1 MNIDQNN
8 MQTTNETLFS
18 KLLSK
23 YIPYWPMF
31 FVLAI
36 LSFGAALAY
45 IKITP
50 KKYQSTAS
58 LIIKDEKKGNDDSR
72 IMESLNLMGSK
83 KIIENE
89 IEVLKSRPVIE
100 TVVKNFRLYAP
111 VYLED
116 GFLDQYLYEN
126 APLTIES
133 LEPQKLKNSE
143 GKLYLRLDAQ
153 DKKTVLIN
161 GKKAGVYGSWLTTD
175 YGILRFN
182 ITEPS
187 KLMDPNLKYF
197 FLVIGIP
204 FKTKNILDNLKVS
217 SANKLS
223 SVVELKYNDFTPKL
237 AQDIL
242 DQVILSYNTAA
253 INEKNILAKSTL
265 AFIEERLNVVGA
277 QLSEIEQ
284 QIQQYKA
291 QSGAFDISTQGQL
304 FLQNVSSN
312 DQKLSEINVQL
323 SVINDL
329 QGKLKSD
336 TDLSGNHT
344 VLLGN
349 IDPIL
354 TQMIGSLNTAELE
367 REKLKKTVAENN
379 PMLISISD
387 QISKIKENINN
398 NIKDQRRNLEATKS
412 NLFAS
417 NTNYNN
423 LLHDIPL
430 KERAL
435 LEISREQSIKSGI
448 YSFLLQKREESEL
461 SFVSNIAESR
471 IINHAQAMNNPV
483 SPNLMIVFGMAFC
496 AVFGIPVTL
505 IGVKETLS
513 STILYRA
520 EIESMVN
527 VPIIGEIEYHKKSK
541 PLAIETGKRSL
552 AAEEFRRLRYAIQDI
567 LKNASNHTLLITSS
581 ISGEGKSYIAT
592 NLAISFSLT
601 GKKVLLVDFDLHN
614 SSLGKIFG
622 TTEMTGVT
630 DVLLGNTAIDKL
642 AKQVPG
648 YDNLY
653 FLPSG
658 SLHDEPSGILENQ
671 RTTEMLRFLESQY
684 DLIIIDSPPIALV
697 TDAHYLT
704 NLCAATIYAVR
715 HGFTPKSL
723 LKRFETNNA
732 IHPLVNPVIVFNGIK
747 IRGFSGNDNGY
758 GYGYKYGYG
767 RVKSIAR

>member
-1 MNIDQNN
+1 MNTPLDT
-8 MQTTNETLFS
+8 MQPNNETLFS
-18 KLLSK
+18 KLLAK

-31 FVLAI
+31 LLLAI
-36 LSFGAALAY
+36 LSFGAVFAY
-45 IKITP
+45 LKITP

-133 LEPQKLKNSE
+133 LEPQQLKSSE
-143 GKLYLRLDAQ
+143 GKLYLQLDVQ
-153 DKKTVLIN
+153 DKKTIIIN
-161 GKKAGVYGSWLTTD
+161 GKKAGFYGSWLTTE

-187 KLMDPNLKYF
+187 KLMDPSKKYF
-197 FLVIGIP
+197 FQVIGIP

-223 SVVELKYNDFTPKL
+223 SVIELKYNDFTPQL

-242 DQVILSYNTAA
+242 DQVILSYNMAA

-265 AFIEERLNVVGA
+265 AFIEERLKVVGA
-277 QLSEIEQ
+277 QLNAIEQ

-291 QSGAFDISTQGQL
+291 QSGAFDISTQGQI
-304 FLQNVSSN
+304 FLQNVSAN

-323 SVINDL
+323 SVMNDL
-329 QGKLKSD
+329 QGKLE
-336 TDLSGNHT
+336 TNTNLSENHT

-349 IDPIL
+349 VDPIL
-354 TQMIGSLNTAELE
+354 TQMIGSLNAAELE

-379 PMLISISD
+379 PMLVSISD
-387 QISKIKENINN
+387 QISKIKENINS
-398 NIKDQRRNLEATKS
+398 NIKDQRRNLEATKT
-412 NLFAS
+412 NLFAT

-423 LLHDIPL
+423 LLHDIPI

-435 LEISREQSIKSGI
+435 LEISREQNIKSGI

-471 IINHAQAMNNPV
+471 IINHAQALNNPV
-483 SPNLMIVFGMAFC
+483 SPNIMIVFGMALC

-527 VPIIGEIEYHKKSK
+527 IPIIGEIEYHKKSK

-552 AAEEFRRLRYAIQDI
+552 AAEEFRRLRYALQDM
-567 LKNASNHTLLITSS
+567 LKNAGNKNLLITSS

-614 SSLGKIFG
+614 SSLGKIFDSY
-622 TTEMTGVT
+622 EQKGVT
-630 DVLLGNTAIDKL
+630 DILLGDASIEQLVKH
-642 AKQVPG
+642 VPG

-658 SLHDEPSGILENQ
+658 SIHDEPSGILENQ
-671 RTTEMLRFLESQY
+671 RTSEMFRFLESKY
-684 DLIIIDSPPIALV
+684 DLVVIDSPPVAFV

-704 NLCAATIYAVR
+704 NFCAATIYAVR

-723 LKRFETNNA
+723 LNRFETNNA
-732 IHPLVNPVIVFNGIK
+732 IHPLVNPVIVFNGVK
-747 IRGFSGNDNGY
+747 ARGFAGTDNGY

-767 RVKSIAR
+767 RDKSKNR

>member
-1 MNIDQNN
+1 
-8 MQTTNETLFS
+8 MQSTNETLFS
-18 KLLSK
+18 KLLAK

-31 FVLAI
+31 LVLAI

-100 TVVKNFRLYAP
+100 TVVKNFHLYAP
-111 VYLED
+111 VYLEE
-116 GFLDQYLYEN
+116 GYLDQYLYEN
-126 APLTIES
+126 APLTIEA
-133 LEPQKLKNSE
+133 LEPQRLKNSE
-143 GKLYLRLDAQ
+143 GKLYLNLDDQ
-153 DKKTVLIN
+153 DKKTVFIN
-161 GKKAGVYGSWLTTD
+161 GKKAGVYGSWLTTE
-175 YGILRFN
+175 YGVLRFN
-182 ITEPS
+182 ITEPL
-187 KLMDPNLKYF
+187 KLMDSNKKYF
-197 FLVIGIP
+197 FQIIGIP

-223 SVVELKYNDFTPKL
+223 SVIELKYNDFTPQL

-265 AFIEERLNVVGA
+265 AFIEQRLSVVGA

-284 QIQQYKA
+284 KIQQYKA
-291 QSGAFDISTQGQL
+291 QSGAVDISTQGQL

-312 DQKLSEINVQL
+312 DQKLGEINVQL
-323 SVINDL
+323 SVMNDL
-329 QGKLKSD
+329 QGQLKSN

-349 IDPIL
+349 VDPIL
-354 TQMIGSLNTAELE
+354 TEMIGSLNDAELQ

-387 QISKIKENINN
+387 QITKIKENINN
-398 NIKDQRRNLEATKS
+398 NIKDQRRNLEATKN
-412 NLFAS
+412 NLFATNS
-417 NTNYNN
+417 NYNN
-423 LLHDIPL
+423 LLHDIPV

-435 LEISREQSIKSGI
+435 LEIGREQNIKSGI

-461 SFVSNIAESR
+461 SFVSDIAESR
-471 IINHAQAMNNPV
+471 IINHAQALNNPV
-483 SPNLMIVFGMAFC
+483 SPNVMIVFGMAFC
-496 AVFGIPVTL
+496 AIFGIPVTL

-513 STILYRA
+513 STILYRG

-527 VPIIGEIEYHKKSK
+527 IPIIGEIEYHKKSK
-541 PLAIETGKRSL
+541 PLAIEAGKRSL
-552 AAEEFRRLRYAIQDI
+552 AADEFRKLRYAVQDI
-567 LKNASNHTLLITSS
+567 LKNTSNNNLLITSS

-622 TTEMTGVT
+622 STEMKGVT
-630 DVLLGNTAIDKL
+630 DVLLGNATIEQL
-642 AKQVPG
+642 ANNVPG
-648 YDNLY
+648 YESLY

-658 SLHDEPSGILENQ
+658 APHDEPSGILENQ
-671 RTTEMLRFLESQY
+671 RTIDMFTYLKNEY

-723 LKRFETNNA
+723 LKRFEINNA
-732 IHPLVNPVIVFNGIK
+732 IHPLVNPMIVFNGVK
-747 IRGFSGNDNGY
+747 ARGFAGTGNGY

-767 RVKSIAR
+767 RKNAMVR

>member
-1 MNIDQNN
+1 MTIYQDN
-8 MQTTNETLFS
+8 MQSTNETLFS
-18 KLLSK
+18 KLLAK

-31 FVLAI
+31 LVLTI
-36 LSFGAALAY
+36 VSFGIAFAY

-116 GFLDQYLYEN
+116 GFLDQYLYED

-133 LEPQKLKNSE
+133 QDPQKLKNSE
-143 GKLYLRLDAQ
+143 GKLYLQLDAR
-153 DKKTVLIN
+153 DKKTLFIN
-161 GKKAGVYGSWLTTD
+161 GKKVGIHGSWLTTD

-182 ITEPS
+182 ISDPAR
-187 KLMDPNLKYF
+187 LMDPSKKYF
-197 FLVIGIP
+197 FKVIGIP
-204 FKTKNILDNLKVS
+204 VKTKHILDNLKVS

-223 SVVELKYNDFTPKL
+223 SVIELKYNDFTPQL

-277 QLSEIEQ
+277 QLNAIEQ

-323 SVINDL
+323 SVMNDL
-329 QGKLKSD
+329 EGQLESNANI
-336 TDLSGNHT
+336 SGNHT

-349 IDPIL
+349 VDPIL
-354 TQMIGSLNTAELE
+354 TQMIGSLNAAELE

-398 NIKDQRRNLEATKS
+398 NIKDQRRNLEATKN
-412 NLFAS
+412 NLFAN

-423 LLHDIPL
+423 LLHDIPV

-435 LEISREQSIKSGI
+435 LEISREQNIKSGI

-471 IINHAQAMNNPV
+471 IINHAQALNNPV
-483 SPNLMIVFGMAFC
+483 SPNLMIVFGMAMC

-520 EIESMVN
+520 EIESMVKI
-527 VPIIGEIEYHKKSK
+527 PIIGEIEYHKKSK

-552 AAEEFRRLRYAIQDI
+552 AAEEFRRLRYAIQDM
-567 LKNASNHTLLITSS
+567 LKTTTNKNLLITSS

-614 SSLGKIFG
+614 SSLGKIFDSA
-622 TTEMTGVT
+622 EMKGLT
-630 DVLLGNTAIDKL
+630 DVLLGNAKIDALTK
-642 AKQVPG
+642 KVPG
-648 YDNLY
+648 YENLY
-653 FLPSG
+653 LLPSG
-658 SLHDEPSGILENQ
+658 SIHDEPSGMLENQ
-671 RTTEMLRFLESQY
+671 RTVDLFSFLGSEY
-684 DLIIIDSPPIALV
+684 DLIVIDSPPVALV

-723 LKRFETNNA
+723 LKRFEINNA
-732 IHPLVNPVIVFNGIK
+732 IHPLVNPMIVFNGVK
-747 IRGFSGNDNGY
+747 TRGFVGNDNGY

-767 RVKSIAR
+767 RDKSMAR

>member
-1 MNIDQNN
+1 MNIHHDN
-8 MQTTNETLFS
+8 MQVTNETLFS
-18 KLLSK
+18 KLLAK

-31 FVLAI
+31 LVLAI
-36 LSFGAALAY
+36 LSFGAAWAY
-45 IKITP
+45 TKITP

-100 TVVKNFRLYAP
+100 NVVKNFRLYAP
-111 VYLED
+111 VYLEE

-133 LEPQKLKNSE
+133 LEPQKLKSSAE
-143 GKLYLRLDAQ
+143 KLYLQLDAQ
-153 DKKTVLIN
+153 DKKTIIIN
-161 GKKAGVYGSWLTTD
+161 GKKAGFYGSWLTTD
-175 YGILRFN
+175 YGILRFT
-182 ITEPS
+182 ITKPS
-187 KLMDPNLKYF
+187 ELMDPEKKYF
-197 FLVIGIP
+197 FHVIGIP
-204 FKTKNILDNLKVS
+204 LKTKIILDNLKVS

-223 SVVELKYNDFTPKL
+223 SVIELKYNDFTPKL
-237 AQDIL
+237 AQDVL
-242 DQVILSYNTAA
+242 DQVILSYNAAA
-253 INEKNILAKSTL
+253 INEKNTLAKSTL
-265 AFIEERLNVVGA
+265 AFIEQRLNVVGA
-277 QLSEIEQ
+277 QLSGIEQ

-291 QSGAFDISTQGQL
+291 NSGAFDISTQGQL

-329 QGKLKSD
+329 QGQLESNNN
-336 TDLSGNHT
+336 LSVNHT

-349 IDPIL
+349 VDPIL
-354 TQMIGSLNTAELE
+354 TQMIGSLNAAELE

-387 QISKIKENINN
+387 QILKIKENINN
-398 NIKDQRRNLEATKS
+398 NIRDQRRNLEATKS
-412 NLFAS
+412 NLFAT

-423 LLHDIPL
+423 LLHDIPV

-435 LEISREQSIKSGI
+435 LEISREQNIKSGI

-471 IINHAQAMNNPV
+471 IINHAQALNNPV
-483 SPNLMIVFGMAFC
+483 SPNLMIVFGMALC

-520 EIESMVN
+520 EIESMVK
-527 VPIIGEIEYHKKSK
+527 VPIIGEIEYHKRSK
-541 PLAIETGKRSL
+541 PFAIETGKRSL
-552 AAEEFRRLRYAIQDI
+552 AAEEFRRLRYAIKDI
-567 LKNASNHTLLITSS
+567 LSNAGNKNLLITSS

-614 SSLGKIFG
+614 SSLGKIFDSADLK
-622 TTEMTGVT
+622 GVT
-630 DVLLGNTAIDKL
+630 DILLGSTAIDQLVKH
-642 AKQVPG
+642 VPG
-648 YDNLY
+648 YENLY
-653 FLPSG
+653 FLPAG
-658 SLHDEPSGILENQ
+658 SIHDEPSGILENQ
-671 RTTEMLRFLESQY
+671 RTLELFTFLESKY
-684 DLIIIDSPPIALV
+684 DLIIIDSPPVALV
-697 TDAHYLT
+697 TDAHFLT

-732 IHPLVNPVIVFNGIK
+732 IHPLVNPMIVFNGVK
-747 IRGFSGNDNGY
+747 TRGFAGTDNGY

-767 RVKSIAR
+767 REKSIAR

>member
-1 MNIDQNN
+1 
-8 MQTTNETLFS
+8 MQTTDETLFS
-18 KLLSK
+18 KLLAK

-31 FVLAI
+31 LVLAI
-36 LSFGAALAY
+36 LSFGAAWAY
-45 IKITP
+45 INITP

-133 LEPQKLKNSE
+133 LDPQSIKNSV
-143 GKLYLRLDAQ
+143 GKLYLQLDAQ
-153 DKKTVLIN
+153 DHKTVLIN
-161 GKKAGVYGSWLTTD
+161 GKKAGDYGSWLTTEF
-175 YGILRFN
+175 GVLRFN
-182 ITEPS
+182 VTDPL
-187 KLMDPNLKYF
+187 KLMDPSKKYF
-197 FLVIGIP
+197 FQLIGVP
-204 FKTKNILDNLKVS
+204 LKTQMILDNLKVS

-223 SVVELKYNDFTPKL
+223 SVIELKYNDFTPKL

-242 DQVILSYNTAA
+242 DQVILSYNAA
-253 INEKNILAKSTL
+253 SINEKNALAKSTL
-265 AFIEERLNVVGA
+265 AFIEQRLNVVGA
-277 QLSEIEQ
+277 QLNTIEQ

-304 FLQNVSSN
+304 FLQNVTSN
-312 DQKLSEINVQL
+312 DQKLGEINVQL
-323 SVINDL
+323 SLMNDL
-329 QGKLKSD
+329 QSQLESN
-336 TDLSGNHT
+336 TSLSGNHT

-349 IDPIL
+349 VDPIL
-354 TQMIGSLNTAELE
+354 TQMIGSLNDAELE

-387 QISKIKENINN
+387 QIAKIKENINN
-398 NIKDQRRNLEATKS
+398 NIRDQRRNLEATKG
-412 NLFAS
+412 NLFAT

-423 LLHDIPL
+423 LLHDIPV

-435 LEISREQSIKSGI
+435 LEISREQNIKSGI

-471 IINHAQAMNNPV
+471 IINHAQALNNPV
-483 SPNLMIVFGMAFC
+483 SPNVLIVFGMALC

-513 STILYRA
+513 STILYRS
-520 EIESMVN
+520 EIESMVK
-527 VPIIGEIEYHKKSK
+527 VPIIGEIEYHKKSH
-541 PLAIETGKRSL
+541 PLAIENGKRSL
-552 AAEEFRRLRYAIQDI
+552 AAEEFRRLRYAIKDI
-567 LKNASNHTLLITSS
+567 LKNKDNKSLLITSS
-581 ISGEGKSYIAT
+581 ISGEGKSYIAA
-592 NLAISFSLT
+592 NLAISYSLT
-601 GKKVLLVDFDLHN
+601 GKKVLLVDCDLHN
-614 SSLGKIFG
+614 SSLGKIFDSAD
-622 TTEMTGVT
+622 TKGVT
-630 DVLLGNTAIDKL
+630 DILLGNTAMDKL
-642 AKQVPG
+642 VKHVPG
-648 YDNLY
+648 YENLY
-653 FLPSG
+653 FLPAG
-658 SLHDEPSGILENQ
+658 SIHDEPSGILESQ
-671 RTTEMLRFLESQY
+671 RTIEMLSFLEREY

-732 IHPLVNPVIVFNGIK
+732 IHPLVNPLIVFNGVK
-747 IRGFSGNDNGY
+747 TRGFAGTDNGY

-767 RVKSIAR
+767 RSASIAK

>member
-1 MNIDQNN
+1 MNIHHDN
-8 MQTTNETLFS
+8 MQVTNETLFS
-18 KLLSK
+18 KLLAK

-31 FVLAI
+31 LVLAI
-36 LSFGAALAY
+36 LSFGAAWAY
-45 IKITP
+45 TKITP

-100 TVVKNFRLYAP
+100 NVVKNFRLYAP
-111 VYLED
+111 VYLQE
-116 GFLDQYLYEN
+116 GFLDQYLYES

-133 LEPQKLKNSE
+133 LEPQKLKSSTE
-143 GKLYLRLDAQ
+143 KLYLQLDAQ
-153 DKKTVLIN
+153 DKKTIIIN
-161 GKKAGVYGSWLTTD
+161 GKKAGFYGSWLTTD
-175 YGILRFN
+175 YGILRFT
-182 ITEPS
+182 IAKPS
-187 KLMDPNLKYF
+187 ELMDPEKKYF
-197 FLVIGIP
+197 FQVIGIP
-204 FKTKNILDNLKVS
+204 LKTKIILDNLKVS

-223 SVVELKYNDFTPKL
+223 SVIELKYNDFTPKL

-242 DQVILSYNTAA
+242 DEVILSYNAAA
-253 INEKNILAKSTL
+253 INEKNTLAKSTL
-265 AFIEERLNVVGA
+265 AFIEQRLNVVGA
-277 QLSEIEQ
+277 QLSGIEQ

-291 QSGAFDISTQGQL
+291 NSGAFDISTQGQL

-329 QGKLKSD
+329 QGQLESNNN
-336 TDLSGNHT
+336 LSVNHT

-349 IDPIL
+349 VDPIL
-354 TQMIGSLNTAELE
+354 TQMIGSLNAAELE

-387 QISKIKENINN
+387 QILKIKENINN
-398 NIKDQRRNLEATKS
+398 NIRDQRRNLEATKS
-412 NLFAS
+412 NLFAT

-423 LLHDIPL
+423 LLHDIPV

-435 LEISREQSIKSGI
+435 LEISREQNIKSGI

-471 IINHAQAMNNPV
+471 IINHAQALNNPV
-483 SPNLMIVFGMAFC
+483 SPNLMIVFGMALC

-541 PLAIETGKRSL
+541 PFAIETGKRSL
-552 AAEEFRRLRYAIQDI
+552 AAEEFRRLRYAIKDI
-567 LKNASNHTLLITSS
+567 LSNTGNKNLLITSS

-614 SSLGKIFG
+614 SSLGKIFDSADLK
-622 TTEMTGVT
+622 GVT
-630 DVLLGNTAIDKL
+630 DILLGSTAIDQLVKH
-642 AKQVPG
+642 VPG
-648 YDNLY
+648 YENLY
-653 FLPSG
+653 FLPAG
-658 SLHDEPSGILENQ
+658 SIHDEPSGILENQ
-671 RTTEMLRFLESQY
+671 RTLELFTFLENKY
-684 DLIIIDSPPIALV
+684 DLIIIDSPPVALV
-697 TDAHYLT
+697 TDAHFLT

-732 IHPLVNPVIVFNGIK
+732 IHPLVNPMIVFNGVK
-747 IRGFSGNDNGY
+747 TRGFAGTDNGY

-767 RVKSIAR
+767 REKSIAR

>member
-1 MNIDQNN
+1 MNIHHDN
-8 MQTTNETLFS
+8 MQVTNETLFS
-18 KLLSK
+18 KLLAK

-31 FVLAI
+31 LVLAI
-36 LSFGAALAY
+36 LSFGAAWAY
-45 IKITP
+45 TKITP

-100 TVVKNFRLYAP
+100 NVVKNFRLYAP
-111 VYLED
+111 VYLEE
-116 GFLDQYLYEN
+116 GFLDQYLYES

-133 LEPQKLKNSE
+133 LEPQKLKSSTE
-143 GKLYLRLDAQ
+143 KLYLQLDAQ
-153 DKKTVLIN
+153 DKKTIIIN
-161 GKKAGVYGSWLTTD
+161 GKKAGFYGSWLTTD
-175 YGILRFN
+175 YGILRFT
-182 ITEPS
+182 IAKPS
-187 KLMDPNLKYF
+187 ELMDPEKKYF
-197 FLVIGIP
+197 FQVIGIP
-204 FKTKNILDNLKVS
+204 LKTKIILDNLKVS

-223 SVVELKYNDFTPKL
+223 SVIELKYNDFTPKL

-242 DQVILSYNTAA
+242 DQVILSYNAAA
-253 INEKNILAKSTL
+253 INEKNTLAKSTL
-265 AFIEERLNVVGA
+265 AFIEQRLNVVGA
-277 QLSEIEQ
+277 QLSGIEQ

-291 QSGAFDISTQGQL
+291 NSGAFDISTQGQL

-312 DQKLSEINVQL
+312 DQKLSDINVQL

-329 QGKLKSD
+329 QGQLESNNN
-336 TDLSGNHT
+336 LSVNHT

-349 IDPIL
+349 VDPIL
-354 TQMIGSLNTAELE
+354 TQMIGSLNAAELE

-387 QISKIKENINN
+387 QILKIKENINN
-398 NIKDQRRNLEATKS
+398 NIRDQRRNLEATKS
-412 NLFAS
+412 NLFAT

-423 LLHDIPL
+423 LLHDIPV

-435 LEISREQSIKSGI
+435 LEISREQNIKSGI

-471 IINHAQAMNNPV
+471 IINHAQALNSPV
-483 SPNLMIVFGMAFC
+483 SPNLMIVFGMALC

-541 PLAIETGKRSL
+541 PFAIETGKRSL
-552 AAEEFRRLRYAIQDI
+552 AAEEFRRLRYAIKDI
-567 LKNASNHTLLITSS
+567 LSNTGNKNLLITSS

-614 SSLGKIFG
+614 SSLGKIFDSADLK
-622 TTEMTGVT
+622 GVT
-630 DVLLGNTAIDKL
+630 DILLGSTAIDQLVKH
-642 AKQVPG
+642 VPG
-648 YDNLY
+648 YENLY
-653 FLPSG
+653 FLPAG
-658 SLHDEPSGILENQ
+658 SIHDEPSGILENQ
-671 RTTEMLRFLESQY
+671 RTLELFTFLESKY
-684 DLIIIDSPPIALV
+684 DLIIIDSPPVALV
-697 TDAHYLT
+697 TDAHFLT

-732 IHPLVNPVIVFNGIK
+732 IHPLVNPMIVFNGVK
-747 IRGFSGNDNGY
+747 TRGFAGTDNGY

-767 RVKSIAR
+767 REKSIAR

>member
-1 MNIDQNN
+1 MIQDNI
-8 MQTTNETLFS
+8 QTTNETLFS
-18 KLLSK
+18 KLLAK

-31 FVLAI
+31 LVLGI
-36 LSFGAALAY
+36 LSFGVALAY

-111 VYLED
+111 VYLEE

-133 LEPQKLKNSE
+133 LEPQKLKNSRE
-143 GKLYLRLDAQ
+143 KLYLQLDNQ
-153 DKKTVLIN
+153 DKKTILIN
-161 GKKAGVYGSWLTTD
+161 GKKAGFAGAWLTTD

-182 ITEPS
+182 ISDPS
-187 KLMDPNLKYF
+187 KLIDPSKKYF
-197 FLVIGIP
+197 FQVIGVP
-204 FKTKNILDNLKVS
+204 FKTKNILDNLKVT

-223 SVVELKYNDFTPKL
+223 SVIELKYNDFTPQL

-242 DQVILSYNTAA
+242 DQIISSYNTAA

-265 AFIEERLNVVGA
+265 AFIEERLNVVGS
-277 QLSEIEQ
+277 QLNAIEQ

-323 SVINDL
+323 SVMNDL
-329 QGKLKSD
+329 QGQLESH
-336 TDLSGNHT
+336 TNLSGNHT

-354 TQMIGSLNTAELE
+354 TQMIGALNAAELE

-387 QISKIKENINN
+387 QIAKIKENIKD
-398 NIKDQRRNLEATKS
+398 NIRDQRRNLEATKN
-412 NLFAS
+412 NLFAT

-423 LLHDIPL
+423 LLHDIPV

-471 IINHAQAMNNPV
+471 IINHAQALNNPV
-483 SPNLMIVFGMAFC
+483 SPNLMIVFGMAVC

-552 AAEEFRRLRYAIQDI
+552 AAEEFRRLRYVIQDI
-567 LKNASNHTLLITSS
+567 LKAAENKMLLVTSS

-601 GKKVLLVDFDLHN
+601 GKKVVLVDFDLHN
-614 SSLGKIFG
+614 SSLGKIFNN
-622 TTEMTGVT
+622 TEMKGVT
-630 DVLLGNTAIDKL
+630 DVLLGTTGVDKL
-642 AKQVPG
+642 VKLVPG
-648 YDNLY
+648 YENLY

-658 SLHDEPSGILENQ
+658 SIHDEPSGILENE
-671 RTTEMLRFLESQY
+671 RTVEMFRFLQSQY
-684 DLIIIDSPPIALV
+684 DLIIIDSPPVALV

-704 NLCAATIYAVR
+704 NLCAASIFAVR

-732 IHPLVNPVIVFNGIK
+732 VHPLVNPLIVFNGVK
-747 IRGFSGNDNGY
+747 TRGFAGNDNGY

-767 RVKSIAR
+767 RDKSMKR

>member
-1 MNIDQNN
+1 MKIHQEN

-18 KLLSK
+18 KLLAK
-23 YIPYWPMF
+23 YTPYWPIF
-31 FVLAI
+31 LVLAI

-111 VYLED
+111 VYLEET
-116 GFLDQYLYEN
+116 FKNQYLYEH
-126 APLTIES
+126 APLSIEA
-133 LEPQKLKNSE
+133 LDPQKIKNSE
-143 GKLYLRLDAQ
+143 GKLYLQLDAQ
-153 DKKTVLIN
+153 DRKTVLIN
-161 GKKAGVYGSWLTTD
+161 GKKAGVCGSWLTTD

-182 ITEPS
+182 VTEPS
-187 KLMDPNLKYF
+187 KLMDPVKKYYF
-197 FLVIGIP
+197 QLIAIP
-204 FKTKNILDNLKVS
+204 SKTKNILDNLKVS

-223 SVVELKYNDFTPKL
+223 SVIELKYNDFTPQL
-237 AQDIL
+237 AQDVL
-242 DQVILSYNTAA
+242 DHVISAYNNAA

-277 QLSEIEQ
+277 QLSDIEQ

-323 SVINDL
+323 SVMNDL
-329 QGKLKSD
+329 QGQLESNAN
-336 TDLSGNHT
+336 LSGNHT
-344 VLLGN
+344 VMLGN
-349 IDPIL
+349 VDPIL
-354 TQMIGSLNTAELE
+354 TQMIGSLNAAELE

-379 PMLISISD
+379 PMLVSISD
-387 QISKIKENINN
+387 QIAKIKENINN
-398 NIKDQRRNLEATKS
+398 NIKDQRRNLEAAKN
-412 NLFAS
+412 NLYAT

-423 LLHDIPL
+423 LLHDIPN

-435 LEISREQSIKSGI
+435 LEISREQNIKSGI

-471 IINHAQAMNNPV
+471 IINHAQAMNTPV
-483 SPNLMIVFGMAFC
+483 SPNVMIVFGMALC

-513 STILYRA
+513 STILYRS

-527 VPIIGEIEYHKKSK
+527 FPIIGEIEYHKKSK
-541 PLAIETGKRSL
+541 PLAIETGKRSMV
-552 AAEEFRRLRYAIQDI
+552 AEEFRRLRYALNDV
-567 LKNASNHTLLITSS
+567 LKNADNNNVLITSS

-592 NLAISFSLT
+592 NLAISYSLT
-601 GKKVLLVDFDLHN
+601 GKRVLLVDLDLHN
-614 SSLGKIFG
+614 SSLGAIFE
-622 TTEMTGVT
+622 TTEKKGVT
-630 DVLLGNTAIDKL
+630 DVLLGYPAIDDL
-642 AKQVPG
+642 TTPVPG
-648 YDNLY
+648 YDSLY

-658 SLHDEPSGILENQ
+658 TPHDEPSGILENQ
-671 RTTEMLRFLESQY
+671 RTI
-684 DLIIIDSPPIALV
+684 DLIRYLDSKFDFIIIDSPPVALL

-704 NLCAATIYAVR
+704 TLCAATIYAVR

-723 LKRFETNNA
+723 LKRFETNNI
-732 IHPLVNPVIVFNGIK
+732 IHPLTNPLIVFNGVK
-747 IRGFSGNDNGY
+747 TRGFAGTDNGY

-767 RVKSIAR
+767 RDKAMVG

>member
-1 MNIDQNN
+1 MKIHQDT
-8 MQTTNETLFS
+8 MQTSSETLFS
-18 KLLSK
+18 QLMAK

-31 FVLAI
+31 LVLAV
-36 LSFGAALAY
+36 LSFGAALVY

-116 GFLDQYLYEN
+116 GLLDQYLYEN
-126 APLTIES
+126 SPLTIES
-133 LEPQKLKNSE
+133 LEPQKLKNSQ
-143 GKLYLRLDAQ
+143 GKLYLQLDAQ
-153 DKKTVLIN
+153 DKKTIIIN
-161 GKKAGVYGSWLTTD
+161 GKKAGLAGVWLTTD
-175 YGILRFN
+175 YGTLRFN
-182 ITEPS
+182 ISAPS
-187 KLMDPNLKYF
+187 KLTDPSKKYF
-197 FLVIGIP
+197 FQVIGVP

-223 SVVELKYNDFTPKL
+223 SVIELKYNDFTPQL

-265 AFIEERLNVVGA
+265 AFIEERLNVVGS
-277 QLSEIEQ
+277 QLNAIEQ
-284 QIQQYKA
+284 QIQHYKA

-304 FLQNVSSN
+304 FLQNVSAN

-323 SVINDL
+323 SVMNDL
-329 QGKLKSD
+329 QGQLESH
-336 TDLSGNHT
+336 TNLSGSHT

-349 IDPIL
+349 VDPIL
-354 TQMIGSLNTAELE
+354 TQMIGSLNVAELE

-379 PMLISISD
+379 PMLVSISD
-387 QISKIKENINN
+387 QISKIKENIKN
-398 NIKDQRRNLEATKS
+398 NIKDQRRNLEATKN
-412 NLFAS
+412 NLFAT

-423 LLHDIPL
+423 LLHDIPV

-435 LEISREQSIKSGI
+435 LEISREQNIKSGI

-471 IINHAQAMNNPV
+471 IINHAQALTNPV
-483 SPNLMIVFGMAFC
+483 SPNLMIVFGMALC
-496 AVFGIPVTL
+496 AVFGIPVTM

-513 STILYRA
+513 STILYRS

-527 VPIIGEIEYHKKSK
+527 VPIIGEIEYHKKSM

-552 AAEEFRRLRYAIQDI
+552 AAEEFRRLRYAIQDM
-567 LKNASNHTLLITSS
+567 LKTSANHNLLVTSS

-614 SSLGKIFG
+614 SSLGKIFD
-622 TTEMTGVT
+622 TAQQKGVV
-630 DVLLGNTAIDKL
+630 DVLLGNTVVDEL
-642 AKQVPG
+642 VMQVPR
-648 YDNLY
+648 YEHLY

-658 SLHDEPSGILENQ
+658 SIHDEPSGILENQ
-671 RTTEMLRFLESQY
+671 RTVDMFRFLESEY
-684 DLIIIDSPPIALV
+684 DLIIVDSPPVALV

-704 NLCAATIYAVR
+704 NLCAASIFAVR

-723 LKRFETNNA
+723 LKRFDTNNA
-732 IHPLVNPVIVFNGIK
+732 IHPLVNPMIVFNGVK
-747 IRGFSGNDNGY
+747 TRGFAGNENGY

-767 RVKSIAR
+767 RSISITR

>member
-1 MNIDQNN
+1 MEMLQDNI
-8 MQTTNETLFS
+8 QTTNETLFS
-18 KLLSK
+18 KLLAK

-31 FVLAI
+31 LVLGI
-36 LSFGAALAY
+36 LSFGVALAY

-111 VYLED
+111 VYLEE

-133 LEPQKLKNSE
+133 LEPQKLKNSR
-143 GKLYLRLDAQ
+143 GKLYLQLDNQ
-153 DKKTVLIN
+153 DKKTILIN
-161 GKKAGVYGSWLTTD
+161 GKKAGFAGAWLTTD

-182 ITEPS
+182 ISDPS
-187 KLMDPNLKYF
+187 KLIDPSKKYF
-197 FLVIGIP
+197 FQVIGVP
-204 FKTKNILDNLKVS
+204 FKTKNILDNLKVT

-223 SVVELKYNDFTPKL
+223 SVIELKYNDFTPQL

-242 DQVILSYNTAA
+242 DQIISSYNTAA

-265 AFIEERLNVVGA
+265 AFIEERLNVVGS
-277 QLSEIEQ
+277 QLNAIEQ

-323 SVINDL
+323 SVMNDL
-329 QGKLKSD
+329 QGQLESH
-336 TDLSGNHT
+336 TNLSGNHT

-354 TQMIGSLNTAELE
+354 TQMIGALNAAELE

-387 QISKIKENINN
+387 QIAKIKENIKD
-398 NIKDQRRNLEATKS
+398 NIRDQRRNLEATKN
-412 NLFAS
+412 NLFAT

-423 LLHDIPL
+423 LLHDIPV

-471 IINHAQAMNNPV
+471 IINHAQALNNPV
-483 SPNLMIVFGMAFC
+483 SPNLMIVFGMAVC

-567 LKNASNHTLLITSS
+567 LKAAENKMLLVTSS

-601 GKKVLLVDFDLHN
+601 GKKVVLVDFDLHN
-614 SSLGKIFG
+614 SSLGKIFDS
-622 TTEMTGVT
+622 TEMKGVT
-630 DVLLGNTAIDKL
+630 DVLLGTTGVDKL
-642 AKQVPG
+642 VKLVPG
-648 YDNLY
+648 YENLY

-658 SLHDEPSGILENQ
+658 SIHDEPSGILENE
-671 RTTEMLRFLESQY
+671 RTVEMFRFLQSQY
-684 DLIIIDSPPIALV
+684 DLIIIDSPPVALV

-704 NLCAATIYAVR
+704 NLCAASIFAVR

-732 IHPLVNPVIVFNGIK
+732 VHPLVNPLIVFNGVK
-747 IRGFSGNDNGY
+747 TRGFAGNDNGY

-767 RVKSIAR
+767 RDKSMNR

>member
-1 MNIDQNN
+1 MNIHHDN
-8 MQTTNETLFS
+8 MQVTNETLFS
-18 KLLSK
+18 KLLAK

-31 FVLAI
+31 LVLAI
-36 LSFGAALAY
+36 LSFGAAWAY
-45 IKITP
+45 TKITP

-100 TVVKNFRLYAP
+100 NVVKNFRLYAP
-111 VYLED
+111 VYLEE
-116 GFLDQYLYEN
+116 GFLDQYLYES

-133 LEPQKLKNSE
+133 LEPQKLKSSTE
-143 GKLYLRLDAQ
+143 KLYLQLDAQ
-153 DKKTVLIN
+153 DKKTIIIN
-161 GKKAGVYGSWLTTD
+161 GKKAGFYGSWLTTD
-175 YGILRFN
+175 YGILRFT
-182 ITEPS
+182 IAKPS
-187 KLMDPNLKYF
+187 ELMDPEKKYF
-197 FLVIGIP
+197 FQVIGIP
-204 FKTKNILDNLKVS
+204 LKTKIILDNLKVS

-223 SVVELKYNDFTPKL
+223 SVIELKYNDFTPKL

-242 DQVILSYNTAA
+242 DEVILSYNAAA
-253 INEKNILAKSTL
+253 INEKNTLAKSTL
-265 AFIEERLNVVGA
+265 AFIEQRLNVVGA
-277 QLSEIEQ
+277 QLSGIEQ

-291 QSGAFDISTQGQL
+291 NSGAFDISTQGQL

-329 QGKLKSD
+329 QGQLESNNN
-336 TDLSGNHT
+336 LSLNHT

-349 IDPIL
+349 VDPIL
-354 TQMIGSLNTAELE
+354 TQMIGSLNAAELE

-387 QISKIKENINN
+387 QILKIKENINN
-398 NIKDQRRNLEATKS
+398 NIRDQRRNLEATKS
-412 NLFAS
+412 NLFAT

-423 LLHDIPL
+423 LLHDIPV

-435 LEISREQSIKSGI
+435 LEISREQNIKSGI

-471 IINHAQAMNNPV
+471 IINHAQALNNPV
-483 SPNLMIVFGMAFC
+483 SPNLMIVFGMALC

-541 PLAIETGKRSL
+541 PFAIETGKRSL
-552 AAEEFRRLRYAIQDI
+552 AAEEFRRLRYAIKDI
-567 LKNASNHTLLITSS
+567 LSNTGNKNLLITSS

-614 SSLGKIFG
+614 SSLGKIFDSADLK
-622 TTEMTGVT
+622 GVT
-630 DVLLGNTAIDKL
+630 DILLGSTAIDQLVKH
-642 AKQVPG
+642 VPG
-648 YDNLY
+648 YENLY
-653 FLPSG
+653 FLPAG
-658 SLHDEPSGILENQ
+658 SIHDEPSGILENQ
-671 RTTEMLRFLESQY
+671 RTLELFTFLENKY
-684 DLIIIDSPPIALV
+684 DLIIIDSPPVALV
-697 TDAHYLT
+697 TDAHFLT

-732 IHPLVNPVIVFNGIK
+732 IHPLVNPMIVFNGVK
-747 IRGFSGNDNGY
+747 TRGFAGTDNGY

-767 RVKSIAR
+767 REKSIAR

>member
-1 MNIDQNN
+1 MKSHQDY

-18 KLLSK
+18 KLLAK

-31 FVLAI
+31 LVLAI
-36 LSFGAALAY
+36 LSFGAAWAY
-45 IKITP
+45 INITP

-111 VYLED
+111 VYLEE
-116 GFLDQYLYEN
+116 GFLDQYLYEK

-133 LEPQKLKNSE
+133 LDPQSIKNSE
-143 GKLYLRLDAQ
+143 GKLYLQLDAQ
-153 DKKTVLIN
+153 DHKTVFIN
-161 GKKAGVYGSWLTTD
+161 GKKAGEYGSWLTTEF
-175 YGILRFN
+175 GILRFN
-182 ITEPS
+182 VTDPL
-187 KLMDPNLKYF
+187 KLMDPSKKYF
-197 FLVIGIP
+197 FQLIGVP
-204 FKTKNILDNLKVS
+204 LKTQIILDNLKVS

-223 SVVELKYNDFTPKL
+223 SVIELKYNDFTPKL

-242 DQVILSYNTAA
+242 DQVILSYNAA
-253 INEKNILAKSTL
+253 SINEKNALAKSTL
-265 AFIEERLNVVGA
+265 AFIEQRLNVVGA
-277 QLSEIEQ
+277 QLNTIEQ

-312 DQKLSEINVQL
+312 DQKLGEINVQL
-323 SVINDL
+323 SLMNDL
-329 QGKLKSD
+329 QSQLENNTS
-336 TDLSGNHT
+336 LSGNHT

-349 IDPIL
+349 VDPIL
-354 TQMIGSLNTAELE
+354 TQMIGSLNDAELE

-387 QISKIKENINN
+387 QITKIKENINN
-398 NIKDQRRNLEATKS
+398 NIKDQRRNLEATKG
-412 NLFAS
+412 NLFAT

-423 LLHDIPL
+423 LLHDIPV

-435 LEISREQSIKSGI
+435 LEISREQNIKSGI

-471 IINHAQAMNNPV
+471 IINHAQALNNPV
-483 SPNLMIVFGMAFC
+483 SPNVLIVFGMALC

-513 STILYRA
+513 STILYRS
-520 EIESMVN
+520 EIESMVK
-527 VPIIGEIEYHKKSK
+527 VPIIGEIEYHKKSH
-541 PLAIETGKRSL
+541 PLAIENGKRSL
-552 AAEEFRRLRYAIQDI
+552 AAEEFRRLRYAMKDI
-567 LKNASNHTLLITSS
+567 LKNTANKSLLITSS
-581 ISGEGKSYIAT
+581 ISGEGKSYIAA
-592 NLAISFSLT
+592 NLAISYSLT
-601 GKKVLLVDFDLHN
+601 GKKVLLIDFDLHN
-614 SSLGKIFG
+614 SSLGKIFDSSD
-622 TTEMTGVT
+622 TKGVT
-630 DVLLGNTAIDKL
+630 DILLGNTAIDKL
-642 AKQVPG
+642 VKHVPG
-648 YDNLY
+648 YENLY
-653 FLPSG
+653 FLPAG
-658 SLHDEPSGILENQ
+658 SIHDEPSGILESQ
-671 RTTEMLRFLESQY
+671 RTLEMLSFLEREY
-684 DLIIIDSPPIALV
+684 DLLIIDSPPVALV

-732 IHPLVNPVIVFNGIK
+732 IHPLVNPLIVFNGVK
-747 IRGFSGNDNGY
+747 TRGFAGTDNGY

-767 RVKSIAR
+767 RSTSIAR

>member
-1 MNIDQNN
+1 
-8 MQTTNETLFS
+8 MQATNQTLFS
-18 KLLSK
+18 KLLAK

-31 FVLAI
+31 LILAI
-36 LSFGAALAY
+36 LSFGAASAY

-116 GFLDQYLYEN
+116 GFIDQYLYEN

-133 LEPQKLKNSE
+133 LDPEKIQNSE
-143 GKLYLRLDAQ
+143 GKLYVNLDPQ

-161 GKKAGVYGSWLTTD
+161 GEKAGVYGSWLTTD

-182 ITEPS
+182 IPEPS
-187 KLMDPNLKYF
+187 KLLNPEKKYF
-197 FLVIGIP
+197 FQLIAIP
-204 FKTKNILDNLKVS
+204 SKTKNILDNLKVS

-223 SVVELKYNDFTPKL
+223 SVIELKYNDFTPQL
-237 AQDIL
+237 AQDVL
-242 DQVILSYNTAA
+242 DHVISSYNTAA

-277 QLSEIEQ
+277 QLRNIEQ
-284 QIQQYKA
+284 EIQQYKA

-304 FLQNVSSN
+304 FLQNVSAN

-323 SVINDL
+323 SVMNDL
-329 QGKLKSD
+329 QGQLQSNSS
-336 TDLSGNHT
+336 LSGNHT

-349 IDPIL
+349 VDPIL
-354 TQMIGSLNTAELE
+354 TQMISSLNAAELE

-379 PMLISISD
+379 PMLISIAD
-387 QISKIKENINN
+387 QISKIKENIQS
-398 NIKDQRRNLEATKS
+398 NIKDQQRNLEATKN
-412 NLFAS
+412 NLYAT

-423 LLHDIPL
+423 LLNDIPV

-435 LEISREQSIKSGI
+435 LEISREQHIKSGI

-471 IINHAQAMNNPV
+471 IINHAQAMSNPV

-496 AVFGIPVTL
+496 AVFGIPITM

-520 EIESMVN
+520 EIDSMVN

-541 PLAIETGKRSL
+541 PFAIETGKRSI
-552 AAEEFRRLRYAIQDI
+552 AAEEFRRLRYALNDI
-567 LKNASNHTLLITSS
+567 LKNTDNNNVLITSS

-601 GKKVLLVDFDLHN
+601 GKKVLLVDVDLHN
-614 SSLGKIFG
+614 SSLGVIFDSVDKK
-622 TTEMTGVT
+622 GVT
-630 DVLLGNTAIDKL
+630 DVLLGDASVDQLVKP
-642 AKQVPG
+642 VPG
-648 YDNLY
+648 YENLY
-653 FLPSG
+653 FLSSG
-658 SLHDEPSGILENQ
+658 TPHNEPSGLLENQ
-671 RTTEMLRFLESQY
+671 RTIDMLKYLASKY
-684 DLIIIDSPPIALV
+684 DLVIIDSPPVALL

-704 NLCAATIYAVR
+704 TFCAATIYAVR

-732 IHPLVNPVIVFNGIK
+732 IHPLVNPLIVFNGVK
-747 IRGFSGNDNGY
+747 VRGFAGTDHGY

-767 RVKSIAR
+767 RDKALVK

>member
-1 MNIDQNN
+1 
-8 MQTTNETLFS
+8 MQTTDETLFS
-18 KLLSK
+18 KLLAK

-31 FVLAI
+31 LVLAI
-36 LSFGAALAY
+36 LSFGAAWAY
-45 IKITP
+45 INITP

-133 LEPQKLKNSE
+133 LDPQSIKNSV
-143 GKLYLRLDAQ
+143 GKLYLQLDAQ
-153 DKKTVLIN
+153 DHKTVLIN
-161 GKKAGVYGSWLTTD
+161 GKKAGDYGSWLTTEF
-175 YGILRFN
+175 GVLRFN
-182 ITEPS
+182 VTDPL
-187 KLMDPNLKYF
+187 KLMDPSKKYF
-197 FLVIGIP
+197 FQLIGVP
-204 FKTKNILDNLKVS
+204 LKTQMILDNLKVS

-223 SVVELKYNDFTPKL
+223 SVIELKYNDFTPKL

-242 DQVILSYNTAA
+242 DQVILSYNAA
-253 INEKNILAKSTL
+253 SINEKNALAKSTL
-265 AFIEERLNVVGA
+265 AFIEQRLNVVGA
-277 QLSEIEQ
+277 QLNTIEQ

-304 FLQNVSSN
+304 FLQNVTSN
-312 DQKLSEINVQL
+312 DQKLGEINVQL
-323 SVINDL
+323 SLMNDL
-329 QGKLKSD
+329 QSQLESN
-336 TDLSGNHT
+336 TSLSGNHT

-349 IDPIL
+349 VDPIL
-354 TQMIGSLNTAELE
+354 TQMIGSLNDAELE

-387 QISKIKENINN
+387 QIAKIKENINN
-398 NIKDQRRNLEATKS
+398 NIRDQRRNLEATKG
-412 NLFAS
+412 NLFAT

-423 LLHDIPL
+423 LLHDIPV

-435 LEISREQSIKSGI
+435 LEISREQNIKSGI

-471 IINHAQAMNNPV
+471 IINHAQALNNPV
-483 SPNLMIVFGMAFC
+483 SPNVLIVFGMALC

-513 STILYRA
+513 STILYRS
-520 EIESMVN
+520 EIESMVK
-527 VPIIGEIEYHKKSK
+527 VPIIGEIEYHKKSH
-541 PLAIETGKRSL
+541 PLAIENGKRSL
-552 AAEEFRRLRYAIQDI
+552 AAEEFRRLRYAIKDI
-567 LKNASNHTLLITSS
+567 LKNKVNKSLLITSS
-581 ISGEGKSYIAT
+581 ISGEGKSYIAA
-592 NLAISFSLT
+592 NLAISYSLT
-601 GKKVLLVDFDLHN
+601 GKKVLLVDCDLHN
-614 SSLGKIFG
+614 SSLGKIFDSAD
-622 TTEMTGVT
+622 TKGVT
-630 DVLLGNTAIDKL
+630 DILLGNTAMDKL
-642 AKQVPG
+642 VKHVPG
-648 YDNLY
+648 YENLY
-653 FLPSG
+653 FLPAG
-658 SLHDEPSGILENQ
+658 SIHDEPSGILESQ
-671 RTTEMLRFLESQY
+671 RTIEMLSFLEREY

-732 IHPLVNPVIVFNGIK
+732 IHPLVNPLIVFNGVK
-747 IRGFSGNDNGY
+747 TRGFAGTDNGY

-767 RVKSIAR
+767 RSASIAK

>member
-1 MNIDQNN
+1 MH
-8 MQTTNETLFS
+8 TSNETLFS
-18 KLLSK
+18 KLLAK

-31 FVLAI
+31 LAFAV
-36 LSFGAALAY
+36 LSFGAAFVY
-45 IKITP
+45 VKITP

-111 VYLED
+111 VYLEED
-116 GFLDQYLYEN
+116 FIDQYLYEDS
-126 APLTIES
+126 PLTIES
-133 LEPQKLKNSE
+133 QDPQKLKNSD
-143 GKLYLRLDAQ
+143 GKLYVNLNPK
-153 DKKTVLIN
+153 DKKTVFIN
-161 GKKAGVYGSWLTTD
+161 GKKAGNYGSWLTTD
-175 YGILRFN
+175 YGVLRFN
-182 ITEPS
+182 IAEPA
-187 KLMDPNLKYF
+187 KLMDSSKKYYF
-197 FLVIGIP
+197 QLVTIP
-204 FKTKNILDNLKVS
+204 SKTKNILDNLKVS

-223 SVVELKYNDFTPKL
+223 SVIELKYNDFNPQL
-237 AQDIL
+237 AQDVL
-242 DQVILSYNTAA
+242 DHVISSYNTAA

-277 QLSEIEQ
+277 QLNAIEQ

-291 QSGAFDISTQGQL
+291 KSGAFDISTQGQL

-312 DQKLSEINVQL
+312 DQKLSQINVQL
-323 SVINDL
+323 SLMNDL
-329 QGKLKSD
+329 EGQLESN
-336 TDLSGNHT
+336 TNLSGNHT

-349 IDPIL
+349 VDPIL
-354 TQMIGSLNTAELE
+354 TQMIGSLNAAELE

-387 QISKIKENINN
+387 QITKIKENINN
-398 NIKDQRRNLEATKS
+398 NIKDQRRNLEATKN
-412 NLFAS
+412 NLYAT

-423 LLHDIPL
+423 LLHDIPI

-435 LEISREQSIKSGI
+435 LEISREQNIKSGI

-483 SPNLMIVFGMAFC
+483 SPNLMIVFGMALC

-505 IGVKETLS
+505 IGIKETLS
-513 STILYRA
+513 TTILYRG

-527 VPIIGEIEYHKKSK
+527 APIIGEVEYHKKSK
-541 PLAIETGKRSL
+541 PFAIETGKRSL
-552 AAEEFRRLRYAIQDI
+552 AAEEFRRLRYALKDVLKTAGNHI
-567 LKNASNHTLLITSS
+567 LLVTSS
-581 ISGEGKSYIAT
+581 ISGEGKSYVAT

-601 GKKVLLVDFDLHN
+601 GKKVLLADLDLHN
-614 SSLGKIFG
+614 SSLGMIFD
-622 TTEMTGVT
+622 TADKKGVT
-630 DVLLGNTAIDKL
+630 DVLLGKSSIEDL
-642 AKQVPG
+642 VRPVPG

-653 FLPSG
+653 ILPSG
-658 SLHDEPSGILENQ
+658 TPHEEPSGLLENQ
-671 RTTEMLRFLESQY
+671 RTLEMFSYLEGKF
-684 DLIIIDSPPIALV
+684 DLIIIDSPPVALL

-704 NLCAATIYAVR
+704 NLCTATIYAVR

-723 LKRFETNNA
+723 LKRFDTNNA
-732 IHPLVNPVIVFNGIK
+732 IHPLVNPMIVFNGVK
-747 IRGFSGNDNGY
+747 TRGFAGTDNGY

-767 RVKSIAR
+767 RDKAIV

>member
-1 MNIDQNN
+1 MH
-8 MQTTNETLFS
+8 TTNETLFS
-18 KLLSK
+18 KLLAK

-31 FVLAI
+31 LVFAI
-36 LSFGAALAY
+36 LSFGAAFAY
-45 IKITP
+45 VKITP

-111 VYLED
+111 VYLEE
-116 GFLDQYLYEN
+116 GFIDQYLYED

-133 LEPQKLKNSE
+133 FDPQKLKSSE
-143 GKLYLRLDAQ
+143 GKLYVSMNPQ
-153 DKKTVLIN
+153 DKKTVFIN
-161 GKKAGVYGSWLTTD
+161 GKKAGDHGSWLTTN
-175 YGILRFN
+175 YGVLRFN
-182 ITEPS
+182 IAEPE
-187 KLMDPNLKYF
+187 KLMDSSKKYYF
-197 FLVIGIP
+197 QLIAIP
-204 FKTKNILDNLKVS
+204 SKTKNILDNLKVS

-223 SVVELKYNDFTPKL
+223 SVIELKYNDFSPKL
-237 AQDIL
+237 AQDVL
-242 DQVILSYNTAA
+242 DHVISSYNAAA

-265 AFIEERLNVVGA
+265 AFIEERLNVVGS
-277 QLSEIEQ
+277 QLNAIEQ

-291 QSGAFDISTQGQL
+291 KSGAFDISTQGQL

-323 SVINDL
+323 SLMNDL
-329 QGKLKSD
+329 QGQLESN
-336 TDLSGNHT
+336 TNVSGNHT

-349 IDPIL
+349 VDPIL
-354 TQMIGSLNTAELE
+354 TQMIGSLNAAELE

-387 QISKIKENINN
+387 QIAKIKENINN
-398 NIKDQRRNLEATKS
+398 NIKDQRRNLEATKN
-412 NLFAS
+412 NLYAT

-423 LLHDIPL
+423 LLHDIPV

-435 LEISREQSIKSGI
+435 LEISREQNIKSGI

-471 IINHAQAMNNPV
+471 IINHAQALNNPV
-483 SPNLMIVFGMAFC
+483 SPNLMIVFGMALC

-513 STILYRA
+513 STILYRG

-527 VPIIGEIEYHKKSK
+527 VPIIGEVEYHKKSK
-541 PLAIETGKRSL
+541 PFAIETGKRSL
-552 AAEEFRRLRYAIQDI
+552 AAEEFRRLRYALKDI
-567 LKNASNHTLLITSS
+567 LKTVGNNNLLITSS

-601 GKKVLLVDFDLHN
+601 GKKVLLVDLDLHN
-614 SSLGKIFG
+614 SSLGAIFAS
-622 TTEMTGVT
+622 TEKKGVT
-630 DVLLGNTAIDKL
+630 DVLLGNTAVDEL
-642 AKQVPG
+642 VRPVSG

-658 SLHDEPSGILENQ
+658 TPHDEPSGLLENQ
-671 RTTEMLRFLESQY
+671 HTVDMFKYLEGKF
-684 DLIIIDSPPIALV
+684 DLIIIDSPPVALL
-697 TDAHYLT
+697 TDAHFLT

-723 LKRFETNNA
+723 LKRFETNNT
-732 IHPLVNPVIVFNGIK
+732 IHPLVNPMIVFNGVK
-747 IRGFSGNDNGY
+747 ARGFAGTDNGY

-767 RVKSIAR
+767 REKAIVK

>member
-1 MNIDQNN
+1 
-8 MQTTNETLFS
+8 MQTTDETLFS
-18 KLLSK
+18 KLLAK

-31 FVLAI
+31 LVLAI
-36 LSFGAALAY
+36 LSFGAAWAY
-45 IKITP
+45 INITP

-133 LEPQKLKNSE
+133 LDPQSINNSA
-143 GKLYLRLDAQ
+143 GKLYLQLYAHDPQ
-153 DKKTVLIN
+153 TVYIN
-161 GKKAGVYGSWLTTD
+161 GKKVGDYGSWLTTEF
-175 YGILRFN
+175 GVLRFN
-182 ITEPS
+182 VTDPS
-187 KLMDPNLKYF
+187 KLMDPSKKYYFQLIGVSLK
-197 FLVIGIP
+197 
-204 FKTKNILDNLKVS
+204 TQMILDNLKVS

-223 SVVELKYNDFTPKL
+223 SVIELKYNDFTPKL

-242 DQVILSYNTAA
+242 DQVILSYNAA
-253 INEKNILAKSTL
+253 SINEKNALAKSTL
-265 AFIEERLNVVGA
+265 AFIEQRLNVVGA
-277 QLSEIEQ
+277 QLNTIEQ

-312 DQKLSEINVQL
+312 DQKLGEINVQL
-323 SVINDL
+323 SLMNDL
-329 QGKLKSD
+329 QSQLDNNTS
-336 TDLSGNHT
+336 LSGNHT

-349 IDPIL
+349 VDPIL
-354 TQMIGSLNTAELE
+354 TQMIGSLNDAELE

-387 QISKIKENINN
+387 QIAKIKENINN

-412 NLFAS
+412 NLFAT

-423 LLHDIPL
+423 LLHDIPV

-435 LEISREQSIKSGI
+435 LEISREQNIKSGI

-471 IINHAQAMNNPV
+471 IINHAQALNNPV
-483 SPNLMIVFGMAFC
+483 SPNVLIVFGMAFC

-513 STILYRA
+513 STILYRS
-520 EIESMVN
+520 EIESMVK
-527 VPIIGEIEYHKKSK
+527 VPIIGEIEYHKKSH
-541 PLAIETGKRSL
+541 PLAIENGKRSL
-552 AAEEFRRLRYAIQDI
+552 AAEEFRRLRYAMKDI
-567 LKNASNHTLLITSS
+567 LKNTVNKSLLITSS
-581 ISGEGKSYIAT
+581 ISGEGKSYIAA
-592 NLAISFSLT
+592 NLAISYSLT

-614 SSLGKIFG
+614 SSLGKVFDSAD
-622 TTEMTGVT
+622 TKGVT
-630 DVLLGNTAIDKL
+630 DILLGSSAIDKL
-642 AKQVPG
+642 IKHVPG
-648 YDNLY
+648 YENLY
-653 FLPSG
+653 FLPAG
-658 SLHDEPSGILENQ
+658 SIHDEPSGILESQ
-671 RTTEMLRFLESQY
+671 RTIEMLSFLEREY
-684 DLIIIDSPPIALV
+684 DLVIIDSPPVALV

-704 NLCAATIYAVR
+704 NFCAATIYAVR

-723 LKRFETNNA
+723 LKRFDTNNA
-732 IHPLVNPVIVFNGIK
+732 IHPLVNPLIVFNGVK
-747 IRGFSGNDNGY
+747 TRGFAGTDNGY

-767 RVKSIAR
+767 RSASIAK

>member
-1 MNIDQNN
+1 
-8 MQTTNETLFS
+8 MQTTTETLFS
-18 KLLSK
+18 KLLVK

-31 FVLAI
+31 LLLAF
-36 LSFGAALAY
+36 LSFGAAVAY
-45 IKITP
+45 IRITP

-100 TVVKNFRLYAP
+100 SVVQNFRLYAP
-111 VYLED
+111 IYLEE
-116 GFLDQYLYEN
+116 GLKDQYLYET

-133 LEPQKLKNSE
+133 LEPKKLKTSQ
-143 GKLYLRLDAQ
+143 GKLYLQLDAQ
-153 DKKTVLIN
+153 DKKTILIN
-161 GKKAGVYGSWLTTD
+161 GKKAGQQGEWLTTEH
-175 YGILRFN
+175 GILRFN
-182 ITEPS
+182 IKEPSALMEPS
-187 KLMDPNLKYF
+187 KKYF
-197 FLVIGIP
+197 FQVVGIP
-204 FKTKNILDNLKVS
+204 LKTKNILDNLKVS

-223 SVVELKYNDFTPKL
+223 SVIELKYNDFTPQL

-265 AFIEERLNVVGA
+265 AFIEERLNVVGS
-277 QLSEIEQ
+277 QLNEIEQ
-284 QIQQYKA
+284 KIQQYKA

-304 FLQNVSSN
+304 FLQNVSAN
-312 DQKLSEINVQL
+312 DQKLGEINVQL
-323 SVINDL
+323 SVMNDL
-329 QGKLKSD
+329 QGQLESN
-336 TDLSGNHT
+336 TNFSSGNHT

-349 IDPIL
+349 ADPIL
-354 TQMIGSLNTAELE
+354 TQMIGSLNAAELE

-387 QISKIKENINN
+387 QITKIKENINN
-398 NIKDQRRNLEATKS
+398 NIRDQRRNLEATKN
-412 NLFAS
+412 NLFAT

-423 LLHDIPL
+423 LLHDIPV
-430 KERAL
+430 KEKAL
-435 LEISREQSIKSGI
+435 LEISREQNIKSGI

-471 IINHAQAMNNPV
+471 IINHAQALNNPV
-483 SPNLMIVFGMAFC
+483 SPNLMIVFGMALC

-520 EIESMVN
+520 EIESMVKI
-527 VPIIGEIEYHKKSK
+527 PIIGEIEYHRKSK
-541 PLAIETGKRSL
+541 PLAIETGKRSP
-552 AAEEFRRLRYAIQDI
+552 AAEEFRRLRYALQDI
-567 LKNASNHTLLITSS
+567 LKTAVNKVLLVTSS
-581 ISGEGKSYIAT
+581 ISGEGKSFIAT

-601 GKKVLLVDFDLHN
+601 GKKVLLVDLDLHN
-614 SSLGKIFG
+614 SSLRKIFDSAD
-622 TTEMTGVT
+622 MKGVT
-630 DVLLGNTAIDKL
+630 DFLMGNAAVDQL
-642 AKQVPG
+642 VQRVHG
-648 YDNLY
+648 YENLY
-653 FLPSG
+653 YLPAG
-658 SLHDEPSGILENQ
+658 TQNDEPSGLLENERTVSLLKILEGQ
-671 RTTEMLRFLESQY
+671 F
-684 DLIIIDSPPIALV
+684 DLVLIDSPPIAMV

-704 NLCAATIYAVR
+704 NLCAATLYAVR

-732 IHPLVNPVIVFNGIK
+732 IHPLVNPVIVFNGVK
-747 IRGFSGNDNGY
+747 ARGFAGTDNGY

-767 RVKSIAR
+767 RDKAKF

>member
-1 MNIDQNN
+1 MIQDNI
-8 MQTTNETLFS
+8 QTTNETLFS
-18 KLLSK
+18 KLLAK

-31 FVLAI
+31 LVLGI
-36 LSFGAALAY
+36 LSFGVALAY

-111 VYLED
+111 VYLEE

-133 LEPQKLKNSE
+133 LEPQKLKNSRE
-143 GKLYLRLDAQ
+143 KLYLQLDNQ
-153 DKKTVLIN
+153 DKKTILIN
-161 GKKAGVYGSWLTTD
+161 GKKAGFAGAWLTTD

-182 ITEPS
+182 ISDPS
-187 KLMDPNLKYF
+187 KLIDPSKKYF
-197 FLVIGIP
+197 FQVIGVP
-204 FKTKNILDNLKVS
+204 FKTKNILDNLKVT

-223 SVVELKYNDFTPKL
+223 SVIELKYNDFTPQL

-242 DQVILSYNTAA
+242 DQIISSYNTAA

-265 AFIEERLNVVGA
+265 AFIEERLNVVGS
-277 QLSEIEQ
+277 QLNAIEQ

-323 SVINDL
+323 SVMNDL
-329 QGKLKSD
+329 QGQLESH
-336 TDLSGNHT
+336 TNLSGNHT

-354 TQMIGSLNTAELE
+354 TQMIGALNAAELE

-387 QISKIKENINN
+387 QIAKIKENIKD
-398 NIKDQRRNLEATKS
+398 NIRDQRRNLEATKN
-412 NLFAS
+412 NLFAT

-423 LLHDIPL
+423 LLHDIPV

-471 IINHAQAMNNPV
+471 IINHAQALNNPV
-483 SPNLMIVFGMAFC
+483 SPNLMIVFGMAVC

-567 LKNASNHTLLITSS
+567 LKAAENKMLLVTSS

-601 GKKVLLVDFDLHN
+601 GKKVVLVDFDLHN
-614 SSLGKIFG
+614 SSLGKIFNN
-622 TTEMTGVT
+622 TEMKGVT
-630 DVLLGNTAIDKL
+630 DVLLGTTGVDKL
-642 AKQVPG
+642 VKLVPG
-648 YDNLY
+648 YENLY

-658 SLHDEPSGILENQ
+658 SIHDEPSGILENE
-671 RTTEMLRFLESQY
+671 RTVEMFRFLQSQY
-684 DLIIIDSPPIALV
+684 DLIIIDSPPVALV

-704 NLCAATIYAVR
+704 NLCAASIFAVR

-732 IHPLVNPVIVFNGIK
+732 VHPLVNPLIVFNGVK
-747 IRGFSGNDNGY
+747 TRGFAGNDNGY

-767 RVKSIAR
+767 RDKSMNR

>member
-1 MNIDQNN
+1 MH
-8 MQTTNETLFS
+8 TTNETLFS
-18 KLLSK
+18 KLLAK

-31 FVLAI
+31 LVFAI
-36 LSFGAALAY
+36 LSFGAAFAY
-45 IKITP
+45 VKITP

-111 VYLED
+111 VYLEE
-116 GFLDQYLYEN
+116 GFIDQYLYED

-133 LEPQKLKNSE
+133 FDPQKLKSSE
-143 GKLYLRLDAQ
+143 GKLYVSMNPQ
-153 DKKTVLIN
+153 DKKTVFIN
-161 GKKAGVYGSWLTTD
+161 GKKAGDHGSWLTTN
-175 YGILRFN
+175 YGVLRFN
-182 ITEPS
+182 IAEPE
-187 KLMDPNLKYF
+187 KLMDSSKKYYF
-197 FLVIGIP
+197 QLIAIP
-204 FKTKNILDNLKVS
+204 SKTKNILDNLKVS

-223 SVVELKYNDFTPKL
+223 SVIELKYNDFSPKL
-237 AQDIL
+237 AQDVL
-242 DQVILSYNTAA
+242 DHVISSYNAAA

-265 AFIEERLNVVGA
+265 AFIEERLNVVGS
-277 QLSEIEQ
+277 QLNAIEQ

-291 QSGAFDISTQGQL
+291 KSGAFDISTQGQL

-323 SVINDL
+323 SLMNDL
-329 QGKLKSD
+329 QGQLESN
-336 TDLSGNHT
+336 TNVSGNHT

-349 IDPIL
+349 VDPIL
-354 TQMIGSLNTAELE
+354 TQMIGSLNAAELE

-387 QISKIKENINN
+387 QIAKIKENINN
-398 NIKDQRRNLEATKS
+398 NIKDQRRNLEATKN
-412 NLFAS
+412 NLYAT

-423 LLHDIPL
+423 LLHDIPV

-435 LEISREQSIKSGI
+435 LEISREQNIKSGI

-471 IINHAQAMNNPV
+471 IINHAQALNNPV
-483 SPNLMIVFGMAFC
+483 SPNLMIVFGMALC

-513 STILYRA
+513 STILYRG

-527 VPIIGEIEYHKKSK
+527 VPIIGEVEYHKKSK
-541 PLAIETGKRSL
+541 PFAIETGKRSL
-552 AAEEFRRLRYAIQDI
+552 AAEEFRRLRYALKDI
-567 LKNASNHTLLITSS
+567 LKTVGNNNLLITSS

-601 GKKVLLVDFDLHN
+601 GKKVLLVDLDLHN
-614 SSLGKIFG
+614 SSLGAIFAS
-622 TTEMTGVT
+622 TEKKGVT
-630 DVLLGNTAIDKL
+630 DVLLGNAAVDEL
-642 AKQVPG
+642 VRPVSG

-658 SLHDEPSGILENQ
+658 TPHDEPSGLLENQ
-671 RTTEMLRFLESQY
+671 HTVDMFKYLEGKF
-684 DLIIIDSPPIALV
+684 DLIIIDSPPVALL
-697 TDAHYLT
+697 TDAHFLT

-723 LKRFETNNA
+723 LKRFETNNT
-732 IHPLVNPVIVFNGIK
+732 IHPLVNPMIVFNGVK
-747 IRGFSGNDNGY
+747 ARGFAGTDNGY

-767 RVKSIAR
+767 REKAIVK